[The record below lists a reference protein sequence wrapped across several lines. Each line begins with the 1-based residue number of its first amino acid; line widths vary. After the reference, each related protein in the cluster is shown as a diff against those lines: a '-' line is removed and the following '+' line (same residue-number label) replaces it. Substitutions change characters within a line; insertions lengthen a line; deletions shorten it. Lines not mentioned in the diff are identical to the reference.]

1 MKSKI
6 LKVGTLFSG
15 IGAFEH
21 ALQQLKIPHKVQF
34 ACDCGE
40 RELPLTY
47 ANLYQLTKG
56 LNNTELAI
64 YCENYINKIGV
75 KKEYRAVETKLLYEI
90 ALQRMANN
98 DAPIVL
104 KFHKEGRKSMVSHK
118 LIITQEQIISLT
130 PNMTSSEREQYVN
143 ELYAKMGEHNYGQE
157 NEMYK

>member
-56 LNNTELAI
+56 LNT
-64 YCENYINKIGV
+64 YHY
-75 KKEYRAVETKLLYEI
+75 
-90 ALQRMANN
+90 
-98 DAPIVL
+98 
-104 KFHKEGRKSMVSHK
+104 
-118 LIITQEQIISLT
+118 
-130 PNMTSSEREQYVN
+130 SERI
-143 ELYAKMGEHNYGQE
+143 LPMGFRR
-157 NEMYK
+157 